1 LAQLESHQEKIAEAG
16 LKMVAVAMGE
26 PKHAIRYCGKLT
38 ADLDCYCNKEGDVYH
53 AYGIGRKGLSQ
64 LFDPRLL
71 KASARAAAAGHV
83 QGKATG
89 DVQMLPGTFI
99 VDTEGIIRYAYYS
112 THAGDHPDLDKLLP
126 EWKAMAR

>member
-26 PKHAIRYCGKLT
+26 PKHAIRYCGKLR

-53 AYGIGRKGLSQ
+53 AYGIGKLGVAQ
-64 LFDPRLL
+64 LLNVSFA
-71 KASARAAAAGHV
+71 KATLRASAAGHV

-89 DVQMLPGTFI
+89 DERMLPGTFI
-99 VDTEGIIRYAYYS
+99 VDTNGVIRYTYYS
-112 THAGDHPDLDKLLP
+112 KHAGDHPDLDVLIPK
-126 EWKAMAR
+126 WKASHP